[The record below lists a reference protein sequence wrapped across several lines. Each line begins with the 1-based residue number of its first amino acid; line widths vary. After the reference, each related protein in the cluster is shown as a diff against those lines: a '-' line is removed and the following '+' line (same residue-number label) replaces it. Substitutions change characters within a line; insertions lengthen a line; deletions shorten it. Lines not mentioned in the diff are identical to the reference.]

1 MAKAGQEIYN
11 PDQRDRIVFREMA
24 PDTNGETLRFELVAS
39 PHSGNRLH
47 VHPRQEERFQVLSGT
62 FGVRVGDEQR
72 SLGRGE
78 RLVVPAGT
86 PHGWWNDTE
95 EDVRVMA
102 ELRPALTRKR
112 SSRPTM
118 GWLGT
123 ARPTG
128 AATSTHC
135 SSPSW

>member
-24 PDTNGETLRFELVAS
+24 ADTNGETLRFELVAS

-86 PHGWWNDTE
+86 PHGWWNDT
-95 EDVRVMA
+95 
-102 ELRPALTRKR
+102 
-112 SSRPTM
+112 
-118 GWLGT
+118 
-123 ARPTG
+123 
-128 AATSTHC
+128 
-135 SSPSW
+135 